1 MVTWEATI
9 KERGN
14 DHLLHPTYSVSDNE
28 ATYVTNAFLVD
39 FFGLNEPDVEW
50 YKIEKVENK

>member
-9 KERGN
+9 KEHGN

-28 ATYVTNAFLVD
+28 AKYVTNAFLVD

-50 YKIEKVENK
+50 YRIKKL